1 VFAHNPADLALAHAI
16 QVLKI
21 PLDRIVM
28 LSISTGHVNHHVT
41 TESSNDANFGYY
53 QWYSHMSHVLWNGM
67 VEKSSTICAAL
78 LNERF
83 HRVSLTL
90 PRDFPLDQPEA
101 MPEMI
106 QLGKGALRAPLNPLL
121 SGLVLGGGYS

>member
-1 VFAHNPADLALAHAI
+1 
-16 QVLKI
+16 
-21 PLDRIVM
+21 M

-67 VEKSSTICAAL
+67 VEKSSTICSAL
-78 LNERF
+78 LNDRF
-83 HRVSLTL
+83 HRISLTL

-106 QLGKGALRAPLNPLL
+106 QLGKYFLVELFVSERSELTKKV
-121 SGLVLGGGYS
+121 SGRGQLG